1 MARATAEFHTGQRVR
16 VVQRGTLQI
25 GTVTLKDNVFEGVE
39 IVGRN
44 ADGSYRVRGIIR
56 TPDTDVV
63 TVPAEWVE
71 PL

>member
-1 MARATAEFHTGQRVR
+1 MVRATAEFGPGQRVR

-25 GTVTLKDNVFEGVE
+25 GNVTLKDNVFEGVE
-39 IVGRN
+39 IAGRN
-44 ADGSYRVRGIIR
+44 ADGSYRVRGIIK

-63 TVPAEWVE
+63 TIPAEWIE